1 MSIIDEI
8 LAAKSE
14 QPRDQFLIPPPLG
27 GHIEAASM
35 DAVRAVL
42 HAAGV
47 KTFEPKEAN
56 VQLFG
61 IPIRIDPTL
70 PEGVF
75 WIRPTS

>member
-1 MSIIDEI
+1 MSISDDISD
-8 LAAKSE
+8 ARSA
-14 QPRDQFLIPPPLG
+14 QTRDPFLIPPPLG
-27 GHIEAASM
+27 GRIEAASM
-35 DAVRAVL
+35 DAVREVL
-42 HAAGV
+42 RAAGV

-75 WIRPTS
+75 WIRQVS